1 MRTGRRIAGGCLIV
15 LLVLL
20 IANIVLAVAVP
31 WIGAIEFSVLK
42 SLVKPPKP
50 VPFSTTP
57 LQAQIT
63 LWQGKLYAIGPNGS
77 TGVYNPTTGKLLA
90 TLPGLVVCSDDQLL
104 YTAKSALS
112 FEGVGQTHPS
122 PLTLP
127 FVARTSAGASLWTYS
142 AGSQIIVQAQSS
154 GSFVYL
160 LLLPTGTN
168 VSTVYSVVAL
178 NQLNGAVAWNY
189 SGPVHVTATQF
200 VIADTMLYLQ
210 IGAAVIALD
219 ANDGHQ
225 LWQHAAVANSIT
237 SDGERLYLLDNQA
250 LHVLSSQ
257 SGTELWS
264 GIYQPAKFGAS
275 VLFDGVVVYFRNLDS
290 QIVAM
295 RARDGHTLWRSA
307 PSSDT
312 VRSLVAAQ
320 DGNLYLF
327 QNDPTSAAGSKL
339 VALRGA
345 TGQQTWETEKL
356 AFLVSDITLI
366 GAEQGIVY
374 FSNAVGR
381 SELSG
386 LSTRLVAFSES
397 SGTLLWQQDLAEIG
411 GAALLTGQSLY
422 VAALLHHRRVSGV
435 NFSRR
440 VTDCSD
446 IAGLYALSAT
456 SGAIQSQHT
465 QSFPCKYDNFF

>member
-1 MRTGRRIAGGCLIV
+1 MRTGRRVAGGCLIV

-50 VPFSTTP
+50 VPFSATP

-63 LWQGKLYAIGPNGS
+63 LWQGKLYAFGPNGS
-77 TGVYNPTTGKLLA
+77 TGVYDPTTGKLLA
-90 TLPGLVVCSDDQLL
+90 TLPGFVVCSDDQLL
-104 YTAKSALS
+104 YTADGAASLA
-112 FEGVGQTHPS
+112 GDRPTRPS
-122 PLTLP
+122 PLKLP

-178 NQLNGAVAWNY
+178 NRLNGVVAWSY
-189 SGPVHVTATQF
+189 SGPVHVSASQF
-200 VIADTMLYLQ
+200 AIAGNVLYLG
-210 IGAAVIALD
+210 IGATVIALD
-219 ANDGHQ
+219 ANGGHQ

-257 SGTELWS
+257 SGAELWS

-275 VLFDGVVVYFRNLDS
+275 VLFDDGVVYFTDLDS

-312 VRSLVAAQ
+312 VRSLVAAR
-320 DGNLYLF
+320 DGNLFLF
-327 QNDPTSAAGSKL
+327 QQDPTSAAGSKL

-345 TGQQTWETEKL
+345 TGQQTWATKL
-356 AFLVSDITLI
+356 LAAGEITLI

-374 FSNAVGR
+374 FSIP
-381 SELSG
+381 LSRIESLG
-386 LSTRLVAFSES
+386 LRTQLVAFNEG
-397 SGTLLWQQDLAEIG
+397 SGTVLWQQDVPEFG
-411 GAALLTGQSLY
+411 GAALLAGQSLY
-422 VAALLHHRRVSGV
+422 VAAFLRHARVSGGG
-435 NFSRR
+435 FSRR
-440 VTDCSD
+440 VTDCSV
-446 IAGLYALSAT
+446 IASLYTLSAT
-456 SGAIQSQHT
+456 SGIIQLERT
-465 QSFPCKYDNFF
+465 RSFPCMHDDLL